1 METKGRLS
9 PLRCIFRRVFLA
21 MNKKEE
27 RYERILVEASRLF
40 TEKGYEQ
47 TTVSD
52 IVKACDM
59 ARGTFYLYFESLEQ
73 VLTALFSNVMNLLWQ
88 EVERNIEGNMMG
100 EKVLRNIITSVFHML
115 VERKELLSVFHC
127 GGGQSFNAFKYRTI
141 REHLG
146 VSVATL
152 IAESQTEENDD
163 MRPCSPELV
172 AMMIATLIDQMA
184 YITVVLEQGIYEQDF
199 VVAEL
204 VDFVMYGVCKPP
216 LPGNA

>member
-1 METKGRLS
+1 
-9 PLRCIFRRVFLA
+9 

-27 RYERILVEASRLF
+27 RYDRILVEASRLF
-40 TEKGYEQ
+40 AEKGYEQ

-73 VLTALFSNVMNLLWQ
+73 VLTALFSNVMNLMWQ
-88 EVERNIEGNMMG
+88 EVERNLEGNMMG
-100 EKVLRNIITSVFHML
+100 EAVLRNIITSVFHLL

-127 GGGQSFNAFKYRTI
+127 GGGQRFNEFKYRTI

-146 VSVATL
+146 VYVANL
-152 IAESQTEENDD
+152 ISESQTEEHDD

-184 YITVVLEQGIYEQDF
+184 YITVVLEQGMYDQEF

-204 VDFVMYGVCKPP
+204 VDFIMFGVCKPP
-216 LPGNA
+216 QQDV

>member
-1 METKGRLS
+1 
-9 PLRCIFRRVFLA
+9 

-40 TEKGYEQ
+40 AEKGYEQ

-88 EVERNIEGNMMG
+88 EVERNMKGNMMG
-100 EKVLRNIITSVFHML
+100 EAVLRNIITSVFHLL

-127 GGGQSFNAFKYRTI
+127 GGGQRFNEFKYRTI

-152 IAESQTEENDD
+152 ISESQTEENDD

-184 YITVVLEQGIYEQDF
+184 YITVVLEQGIYDQNF

-204 VDFVMYGVCKPP
+204 VDFIMFGVCKPQAP
-216 LPGNA
+216 EATTE